1 MTTEFEN
8 EISAQLKELRATAE
22 KVAELN
28 NSISRAADELTK
40 SGSVASLNLNYLRE
54 KSLDTTQALN
64 SLLSASDFFVTLR
77 NISEPTVTAISGA
90 IDRAEKSLM
99 DIEGRA
105 KSLLIEAT
113 DQVLK
118 SSEVAF
124 EPILKTLSRAVED
137 AVKAISELEARNS
150 VIVSATV
157 NNMASA
163 AEAVNSKLET
173 VPIVL
178 NSLNNAGQNL
188 TSQVSD
194 LASSISGLRAE
205 LEAIHNEIAPDDE
218 SSKIDLLTEQLHLA
232 IPPSVLTFFA
242 SAFLLDLGLTESL
255 TLAAFSFLPIMF
267 GKSSK
272 KVIDLFVPGLKRLIA
287 KLKNANII

>member
-1 MTTEFEN
+1 MTSEFES
-8 EISAQLKELRATAE
+8 EISAQLKDLRATAE

-28 NSISRAADELTK
+28 NSITRTSEELAK
-40 SGSVASLNLNYLRE
+40 SGNVATLHLDQLQ
-54 KSLDTTQALN
+54 KSSEETTRALN
-64 SLLSASDFFVTLR
+64 SLLNASDFFVKLKDL
-77 NISEPTVTAISGA
+77 SEPTVVAISGA
-90 IDRAEKSLM
+90 IDAAQKSLS

-113 DQVLK
+113 DQVLR

-124 EPILKTLSRAVED
+124 EPILQTLSRSVED
-137 AVKAISELEARNS
+137 AVKAISELGARNS

-218 SSKIDLLTEQLHLA
+218 SSKIDLFTEQLHLA
-232 IPPSVLTFFA
+232 IPPSVLTFCA

-272 KVIDLFVPGLKRLIA
+272 KVLDLLVPGMKRLIS